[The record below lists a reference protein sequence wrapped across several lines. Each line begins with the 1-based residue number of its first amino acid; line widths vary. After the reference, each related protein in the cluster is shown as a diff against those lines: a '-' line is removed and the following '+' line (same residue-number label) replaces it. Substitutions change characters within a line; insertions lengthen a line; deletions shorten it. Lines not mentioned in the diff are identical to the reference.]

1 MIRFLLPLP
10 LLLLIAAAEAPFEP
24 SAGTFADAAACT
36 ARLSG
41 LADEARAGRYDA
53 VEGPYRLAA
62 GDVRIHMVRAEG
74 SGHVISEYR
83 CLAEKMSERS
93 WSHSMAGADAE
104 FTVESAARAAPWLK
118 KTGPKQEQ

>member
-1 MIRFLLPLP
+1 MIRLFLPLP
-10 LLLLIAAAEAPFEP
+10 LLLLTAAAETPFEP
-24 SAGTFADAAACT
+24 SAAAFADAAACT
-36 ARLSG
+36 ARLAE
-41 LADEARAGRYDA
+41 LADAARADRYDA
-53 VEGPYRLAA
+53 VEGPYPLGA
-62 GDVRIHMVRAEG
+62 GDVRIHMVRAQG

-118 KTGPKQEQ
+118 KPRAEQ